1 MQVWSRYGE
10 DGQTKN
16 LSQKSQVT
24 IFLERRG
31 RTFAITVRMNEEKD
45 YWNLLQSPR
54 QRKYAAMSN
63 DRFSFLRQPVN
74 KICIH
79 SFKSILHKGSV
90 SFGILFYPD
99 FVMTGDG
106 WLVPQPSRSSRQL
119 FREFWIQSTDLIVT
133 FAEKMRVDEFEK
145 KKETLTISSNRR
157 IERKYDHLP
166 VSHSPYNQPSPKSV
180 QSWILQSSAD
190 ILFQIIRMTAM
201 YTGKGSP
208 FLKVLYGQW
217 ALPK

>member
-1 MQVWSRYGE
+1 MELKWIRMQVWSRYGE

-63 DRFSFLRQPVN
+63 DRFSFLRRPVN

-90 SFGILFYPD
+90 SSGILFYPV

-106 WLVPQPSRSSRQL
+106 YPNPAVAPDSFFGSFESNPRTWQLFLQQKNYKWKNLRRKRKRWQSVPIKELRENTITYQFPTLHITSPHPSRSSP
-119 FREFWIQSTDLIVT
+119 EFCNHQQTSY
-133 FAEKMRVDEFEK
+133 FK
-145 KKETLTISSNRR
+145 
-157 IERKYDHLP
+157 
-166 VSHSPYNQPSPKSV
+166 
-180 QSWILQSSAD
+180 
-190 ILFQIIRMTAM
+190 
-201 YTGKGSP
+201 
-208 FLKVLYGQW
+208 
-217 ALPK
+217 